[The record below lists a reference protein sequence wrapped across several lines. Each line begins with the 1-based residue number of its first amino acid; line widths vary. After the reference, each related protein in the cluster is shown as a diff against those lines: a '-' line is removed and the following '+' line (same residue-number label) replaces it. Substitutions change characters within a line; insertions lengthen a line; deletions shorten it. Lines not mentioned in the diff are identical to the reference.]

1 MGGGTL
7 ANVDAPVIKING
19 SPLPT
24 DITGQLLELLVDS
37 SLDVPDMLT
46 LRFEDAEL
54 KLVDDAKF
62 SLGAEITIQIQPSGA
77 TAPKPLIDKA
87 VISAI
92 EPDFQADGSSILLVR
107 AYAQSNKL
115 HFGRKTRTFL
125 KITDSDI
132 VKKLASEAGLRASAD
147 DTSIRHDYVLQYNQ
161 TDMEF
166 LSARAARIG
175 YQVYTDGKT
184 LYFKKPDAVR
194 ATGPELELG
203 ENLISFRPRLTI
215 AQQVGTVTAH
225 GWNMKTKKAIVGT
238 GASPSA
244 TNQGGTGK
252 TGAAHLQAVNG
263 SAKSALVLGA
273 LTDTGDA
280 KAVADGYAM
289 NVNRE
294 LIDAE
299 GVCSGAPEIKAGVSI
314 KIKNV
319 GTKFSGTYFVTT
331 ATHIYNSDGYSTT
344 FTVSGRQPNTA
355 SRLLE
360 SQAGQAHDGRIH
372 DVVVGIVTNNKD
384 PDGLGRVKVK
394 LPWMPNGDEIESDWA
409 RITTPMA
416 GPSMGLMILP
426 EVNDE
431 VLVAFEHGDTARA
444 YVVGALWNG
453 KDKPPLATDVAVK
466 SGKVAQRILKTSTG
480 HQVIFDDSSDKASIT
495 IVDKTGANK
504 IFFDS
509 MKGDVEIKSKANMT
523 IDVGGNLTMSA
534 KGNIDIKATGNLS
547 AKATGSGAIEST
559 GPMSVKTNASLG
571 LQAAASAELKANAM
585 LSVSSSGITEVKGSL
600 VKIN

>member
-7 ANVDAPVIKING
+7 ANVDVPIIKING
-19 SPLPT
+19 APLST
-24 DITGQLLELLVDS
+24 EHSGKLLELLVDS

-46 LRFEDAEL
+46 LRFEDADL
-54 KLVDDAKF
+54 TLVNDSTFA
-62 SLGAEITIQIQPSGA
+62 LGAEIKIEIQPSGT

-87 VISAI
+87 LISAI
-92 EPDFQADGSSILLVR
+92 EPDFQADGSSTLLVR

-115 HFGRKTRTFL
+115 HFDRKTRTFL
-125 KITDSDI
+125 KQTDSDI
-132 VKKLASEAGLRASAD
+132 VKKLATEAGMSAVVD
-147 DTSIRHDYVLQYNQ
+147 NTVVMHDYILQYNQ

-166 LSARAARIG
+166 LSTRAERIG
-175 YQVYTDGKT
+175 YQVYTDGAT

-194 ATGPELELG
+194 ATGPELKLG
-203 ENLISFRPRLTI
+203 DNLTSFRPRLTI
-215 AQQVGTVTAH
+215 AQQVGTVTAR
-225 GWNMKTKKAIVGT
+225 GWDVRKKKEIVEE
-238 GASPSA
+238 GASPTA

-252 TGAAHLQAVNG
+252 TGAAHLQTVNG
-263 SAKSALVLGA
+263 SAKTALILGA
-273 LTDTGDA
+273 LQNASDA
-280 KAVADGYAM
+280 KAVADGVAM
-289 NVNRE
+289 NANRE
-294 LIDAE
+294 VIDAE
-299 GVCSGAPEIKAGVSI
+299 GVCSGTPEIKAGVKI
-314 KIKNV
+314 KIGNV
-319 GTKFSGTYFVTT
+319 GTRFSGAYFVTT
-331 ATHIYNSDGYSTT
+331 ATHVYTRDGYSTS
-344 FTVSGRQPNTA
+344 FTISGRQPNTA

-360 SQAGQAHDGRIH
+360 GQAGQAHDGRIH

-394 LPWMPNGDEIESDWA
+394 LPWMPEGNSIESDWA
-409 RITTPMA
+409 RIATPMA
-416 GPSMGLMILP
+416 GKSMGLMILP
-426 EVNDE
+426 EIDDE

-466 SGKVAQRILKTSTG
+466 SGTVAQRILKTRTG

-495 IVDKTGANK
+495 IIDKTGENK
-504 IFFDS
+504 LFFDS
-509 MKGDVEIKSKANMT
+509 MSGDVELKSKANMK

-585 LSVSSSGITEVKGSL
+585 LSVSSSGMTEVKGSL

>member
-7 ANVDAPVIKING
+7 ANVDAPVIKIDG
-19 SPLPT
+19 APLST
-24 DITGQLLELLVDS
+24 EITGQLLELLVDS

-46 LRFEDAEL
+46 LRFEDADL
-54 KLVDDAKF
+54 TLVDDSKF
-62 SLGAEITIQIQPSGA
+62 ALGAEISIQIQSSGT

-92 EPDFQADGSSILLVR
+92 EPDFQADGGSTLLVR

-125 KITDSDI
+125 KQKDSDI
-132 VKKLASEAGLRASAD
+132 VKKLASEAGLRVSVD
-147 DTSIRHDYVLQYNQ
+147 DTSIRHDYILQYNQ

-166 LSARAARIG
+166 LNTRAARIG
-175 YQVYTDGKT
+175 YQVYTDGAT
-184 LYFKKPDAVR
+184 LHFKKPDAVR
-194 ATGPELELG
+194 ATGPKLELG
-203 ENLISFRPRLTI
+203 ENLTSFRPRLTI
-215 AQQVGTVTAH
+215 AQQVGTVTAR
-225 GWNMKTKKAIVGT
+225 GWDVKTKKEIVGE
-238 GASPSA
+238 GASPTA

-252 TGAAHLQAVNG
+252 TGAAHLKTVNG
-263 SAKSALVLGA
+263 SAKTALVPGA
-273 LTDTGDA
+273 LTDAGDA
-280 KAVADGYAM
+280 QAVASGAAM
-289 NVNRE
+289 NANRE

-299 GVCSGAPEIKAGVSI
+299 GVCSGSPEIKAGVSI
-314 KIKNV
+314 TIEKV
-319 GTKFSGTYFVTT
+319 GARFRGKYFVTT
-331 ATHIYNSDGYSTT
+331 ATHVYTRDGYSTS
-344 FTVSGRQPNTA
+344 FTISGRQPNMA

-360 SQAGQAHDGRIH
+360 GRAGHEHDGRIH
-372 DVVVGIVTNNKD
+372 DVVIGIVTNNKD

-394 LPWMPNGDEIESDWA
+394 LPWMPDGDTIESDWA
-409 RITTPMA
+409 RIATPMA
-416 GPSMGLMILP
+416 GPRMGMMILP

-466 SGKVAQRILKTSTG
+466 TGKIVQRILKTRTG
-480 HQVIFDDSSDKASIT
+480 HQVLFDDSDDKASIT
-495 IVDKTGANK
+495 IIDKTGVNK
-504 IFFDS
+504 LFFNS
-509 MKGDVEIKSKANMT
+509 MTGDVELKSKANMT

-547 AKATGSGAIEST
+547 AKANGNGAIESN

-571 LQAAASAELKANAM
+571 LQAAASAELKANGM
-585 LSVSSSGITEVKGSL
+585 LSVSSSGMTEVKGSL